1 MDKPDLIAYWRD
13 FFSDLLVGTLKRAF
27 LFGFMG
33 TALGILTAFLL
44 KEFFIFPGE
53 PSGWAYWTLFILA
66 LLWYGLFGLFHGL
79 AASFCV
85 SASRKLAGMI
95 GGFHDLFDW
104 LSREVSRKFSKL
116 DQSIPREVMAE
127 KFDDLGREFLRDL
140 RLRGGIAGFLASMF
154 FALIL
159 RGLRF
164 LFLDEVAEELSRR
177 PGRQLAPRDIESA
190 MRRVGVEKM
199 LAPITEPLL
208 WIQILN
214 IVLIAIT
221 FGIPFLFVWAF

>member
-1 MDKPDLIAYWRD
+1 MPSGDPD
-13 FFSDLLVGTLKRAF
+13 
-27 LFGFMG
+27 
-33 TALGILTAFLL
+33 
-44 KEFFIFPGE
+44 
-53 PSGWAYWTLFILA
+53 GWAYWIFLTLA

-95 GGFHDLFDW
+95 GGFHDLFDL
-104 LSREVSRKFSKL
+104 LSREVLRKFSGL
-116 DQSIPREVMAE
+116 DQSVPKEVMEE
-127 KFDDLGREFLRDL
+127 KFNDLGREFLRDL
-140 RLRGGIAGFLASMF
+140 RLRGGVAGFLGAMF

-190 MRRVGVEKM
+190 VRRVGVDKI

-221 FGIPFLFVWAF
+221 FGIPFLLVWAF